1 LLHARLTKE
10 RILKELLD
18 ARQIPNAW
26 EKDLAKTLGVGENMV
41 VLQLQRKLILL
52 KNNQRLVK
60 VYNVVIYVTLV
71 KSVQSPA

>member
-1 LLHARLTKE
+1 LLRARLTKE

-18 ARQIPNAW
+18 ARQILNAW
-26 EKDLAKTLGVGENMV
+26 EKDLAKILGVGENMV